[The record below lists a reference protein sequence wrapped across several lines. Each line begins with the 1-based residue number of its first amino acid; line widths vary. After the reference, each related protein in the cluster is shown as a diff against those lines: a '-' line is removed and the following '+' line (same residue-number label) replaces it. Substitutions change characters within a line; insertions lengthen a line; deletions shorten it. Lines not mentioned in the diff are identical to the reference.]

1 MGADNIQR
9 TQSLESSLSKAIKS
23 DLAETTVP
31 SLSDCEEVASSACHA
46 RVATERTGVQIIC
59 VGLMR
64 TGLKS
69 LNEALRLLGHS
80 QIYDQDQIALTY
92 EQWNDVIENRRTET
106 TFANIFQGA
115 KVAMGMPTFCFWEEI
130 LQEYPNARVI
140 LTVRDED
147 EWLDSVERAKAHM
160 HHDLPGAPLTAGT
173 FLRHIERF
181 LVPSYHKF
189 CEVLRF
195 SWSSSLGML
204 DKQMTRTCVLS
215 NYRKHNHYVQSMLG
229 DRKMPDGS
237 PQLLV
242 YDVRD
247 GWEPLCKFL
256 QQEVPEAD
264 FPTVMNVPYFGK
276 ELPESSMRLDRGGEF
291 HDILVP
297 DSEFGIRMREELRR
311 GLGMTLVGL
320 IVLASPVL
328 LAVQQLHLI
337 TVSPLALTIIF
348 LIVSCVG
355 WNVYVVMHTLVMRVP
370 ATVVLPMA
378 MKSFLIAACLHAC
391 YITYG
396 ILKEQIVTQDRIA
409 SPVLILATRLMSVL
423 CAGTAMLASE
433 GKLSLEGPPVH
444 HFFAFGMSNELSTW
458 AGYAVLNYVS
468 FPVQIMAKSCKM
480 LPSMLMG
487 RIVNKTQYRLTQYLQ
502 AIGAMICVTVM
513 HLSEEAGP
521 SKQVASD
528 VDDADASSQLVNAL
542 IGVCLLGVFFVADG
556 FTSQWQTA
564 LYKKHPELTQTK
576 MMLMGNLFG
585 TFITLASIASRW
597 STVSKSLLMALEHPA
612 VLGRIFLLGLSGAMG
627 QFCIYTAIKLLGSL
641 AFTWIMTARQ
651 LISVLIS
658 LVLFGHGV
666 SPLKL
671 VCIMTV
677 FGIMSAK
684 QLTRAIPH
692 AVKGLQVSVRRASE
706 LTRSLSTTS
715 WDLQPRKM
723 MSSRSTCGS
732 DSRGAMS
739 DISNLSGISD
749 KQD

>member
-1 MGADNIQR
+1 MTADSIHR
-9 TQSLESSLSKAIKS
+9 TQSLDSSLSKALRS
-23 DLAETTVP
+23 DLAETTLP
-31 SLSDCEEVASSACHA
+31 SASDCEEVASSICQQAA
-46 RVATERTGVQIIC
+46 FERAGVQIIC

-80 QIYDQDQIALTY
+80 HIYDQDQIAHTY
-92 EQWNDVIENRRTET
+92 EQWNEVIENRRTET

-130 LQEYPNARVI
+130 LEEYPNAQVI

-147 EWLDSVERAKAHM
+147 EWLESVERAKAHM

-204 DKQMTRTCVLS
+204 DKQMTRSCVLS
-215 NYRKHNHYVQSMLG
+215 NYRKHNHYVQSMLA
-229 DRKMPDGS
+229 DRRTANGR

-247 GWEPLCKFL
+247 GWDPLCAFL
-256 QQEVPEAD
+256 EQEVPKAE
-264 FPTVMNVPYFGK
+264 FPIVMNVPYFGK

-311 GLGMTLVGL
+311 GLGMSLIGL
-320 IVLASPVL
+320 IVLVSPVL

-337 TVSPLALTIIF
+337 TVSPLALTIVL
-348 LIVSCVG
+348 LIVSCIG

-370 ATVVLPMA
+370 AALVLPMA

-423 CAGTAMLASE
+423 CAGTAIFISE
-433 GKLSLEGPPVH
+433 GRLSLEGPPVH

-487 RIVNKTQYRLTQYLQ
+487 RILNKTQYRLIQYLQ
-502 AIGAMICVTVM
+502 AVGAMVCVTIM
-513 HLSEEAGP
+513 HLSEESGP
-521 SKQVASD
+521 SKQAESS
-528 VDDADASSQLVNAL
+528 VDDVDASSQLVNAL
-542 IGVCLLGVFFVADG
+542 IGICLLGLFFVADG
-556 FTSQWQTA
+556 FTSQWQTG
-564 LYKKHPELTQTK
+564 LYDKHPELTQTK

-585 TFITLASIASRW
+585 TFITLASIASSW
-597 STVSKSLLMALEHPA
+597 SAVSKSMAVAMEQPA
-612 VLGRIFLLGLSGAMG
+612 ILGRIFLLGLSGAMG

-692 AVKGLQVSVRRASE
+692 AVKGFQVSVRKASK

-715 WDLQPRKM
+715 WDLQPMKIL
-723 MSSRSTCGS
+723 SARSMCG
-732 DSRGAMS
+732 S
-739 DISNLSGISD
+739 DISNLSSISD
-749 KQD
+749 KED